1 MMILSNGL
9 ENDHNGENVERN
21 RKGKLHNCHG
31 KQVRPKIISKQKNTR
46 PPIMTHEGACKPKC
60 TSLAMIVVLH
70 VWSQNAE
77 KYPAPSPALDRK
89 TKVLHESRDDGHPA
103 VTDEAAMSP
112 GMRENNY
119 QNGDVRSEGKN

>member
-1 MMILSNGL
+1 M
-9 ENDHNGENVERN
+9 R
-21 RKGKLHNCHG
+21 
-31 KQVRPKIISKQKNTR
+31 VRGPY
-46 PPIMTHEGACKPKC
+46 KPRC

-70 VWSQNAE
+70 VWSQSAG
-77 KYPAPSPALDRK
+77 KYPALSPALDRK